1 MIKRMIKLRRKY
13 KQINKEI
20 KIGSNTAKY
29 IDSCIGII

>member
-13 KQINKEI
+13 DQMNKGI
-20 KIGSNTAKY
+20 KIDSNTAKY